1 LKNFSYS
8 IQCTWITDF
17 FNFSALE
24 IGILLNMNLNLIPDE
39 IKKIMQDIAY
49 RNTLAENAYRFVNEN
64 YSAYRGAK
72 NYIGL
77 YEL

>member
-1 LKNFSYS
+1 
-8 IQCTWITDF
+8 
-17 FNFSALE
+17 
-24 IGILLNMNLNLIPDE
+24 MNLNLIPDE